1 MQEKTAIKM
10 QDPMYEQNKQDAKRM
25 VKERGIKYTEAL
37 RIVKASRDLP
47 ETVEHSKSIVQ
58 KLEKN

>member
-1 MQEKTAIKM
+1 MKEQTRIKM
-10 QDPMYEQNKQDAKRM
+10 QDPMYEQNKRDAKRM

-37 RIVKASRDLP
+37 RIVKASRDIP
-47 ETVEHSKSIVQ
+47 ETVEHAKSIVE